1 MESAGPIQAWHDL
14 YVMLGTS
21 SAALIG
27 LIFVATSLH
36 LGDVLNIRAFRARA
50 YHATLYLLTLLV
62 EAVLIL
68 VPQPIPIL
76 GAQLGVLNLVG
87 LWFPLTTA
95 YNYFYRDMAGSHR
108 AGLMISRSITYSAA
122 YLLGIS
128 GGIALFASYDW
139 GMYLITASYTMIL
152 VTVVLGTWAVMLGIG
167 QAPRGEDT

>member
-1 MESAGPIQAWHDL
+1 MESADPIQAWHDL

-68 VPQPIPIL
+68 VPQPVPVL
-76 GAQLGVLNLVG
+76 GAQLCALNLVG
-87 LWFPLTTA
+87 LWFPLSTA
-95 YNYFYRDMAGSHR
+95 YNYYYRDRAGSHR
-108 AGLMISRSITYSAA
+108 AGLLMSRTITYSV
-122 YLLGIS
+122 YI
-128 GGIALFASYDW
+128 
-139 GMYLITASYTMIL
+139 
-152 VTVVLGTWAVMLGIG
+152 
-167 QAPRGEDT
+167 